1 MQFYKIKWNI
11 VPNGGWHFS
20 FLMSPA
26 KIKEKI
32 KSFAHDEFNKTEY
45 LDIDKINKSI
55 IGGFDLFNRN
65 QKFVRVN
72 LDKTYPKLIF
82 ENMSKYKE
90 WIV

>member
-1 MQFYKIKWNI
+1 
-11 VPNGGWHFS
+11 
-20 FLMSPA
+20 MSPA

-32 KSFAHDEFNKTEY
+32 KSFAHVEFNKTEY

-65 QKFVRVN
+65 QKYIKVN
-72 LDKTYPKLIF
+72 LDKTFPKSIF
-82 ENMSKYKE
+82 DNMSKYKE